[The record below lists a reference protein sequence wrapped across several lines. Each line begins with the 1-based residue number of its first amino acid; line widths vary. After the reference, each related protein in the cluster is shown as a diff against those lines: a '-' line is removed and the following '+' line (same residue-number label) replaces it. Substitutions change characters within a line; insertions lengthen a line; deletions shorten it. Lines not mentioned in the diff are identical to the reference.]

1 MLCIAIPYCL
11 SIIPFLSA
19 VPSFSFAFVLPFL
32 SFLFNFFRA
41 FPFSVSYFIPSVPFH
56 LSVVIWRKSLSCF
69 YKMSFFKSHVTFLL
83 FFWVCHLRFRSL
95 YMYILLI
102 FLFQP
107 FWPHS
112 PLKVFPLP
120 PLSLSLTSVS
130 QSEIFFFVCENSY
143 FYLFLLKHFHFIKRK
158 YFLLYF
164 FGSSKY

>member
-107 FWPHS
+107 FYFSFSIYLSDLSKSNLKPCASWPNLANHRDCTIDAL
-112 PLKVFPLP
+112 PLAKSMSTASCYQPMFPR
-120 PLSLSLTSVS
+120 
-130 QSEIFFFVCENSY
+130 QSFKN
-143 FYLFLLKHFHFIKRK
+143 
-158 YFLLYF
+158 
-164 FGSSKY
+164 